1 MSGEGARATAP
12 TNSAPESTAGA
23 GGAADRRIAD
33 MAGPSALPRK
43 NGELVFESAWAAR
56 LFGMTVALNQGQ
68 QFPWNQFRDRLID
81 EIATAERQGVE
92 SSYYARW
99 FAAFERLLGD
109 TGLVSPAELEAR
121 AAEFECGHRDDV
133 F

>member
-1 MSGEGARATAP
+1 MSADPLAA
-12 TNSAPESTAGA
+12 SAPSAAEPAAGSKP
-23 GGAADRRIAD
+23 DRRIAD

-56 LFGMTVALNQGQ
+56 MFGMTVALNEAQR
-68 QFPWNQFRDRLID
+68 FHWNQFRDRLIE
-81 EIATAERQGVE
+81 EIATAERAGVD
-92 SSYYARW
+92 STYYTRW
-99 FAAFERLLGD
+99 FAAFERLLAD
-109 TGLVSPAELEAR
+109 TGLVSAAELEAR